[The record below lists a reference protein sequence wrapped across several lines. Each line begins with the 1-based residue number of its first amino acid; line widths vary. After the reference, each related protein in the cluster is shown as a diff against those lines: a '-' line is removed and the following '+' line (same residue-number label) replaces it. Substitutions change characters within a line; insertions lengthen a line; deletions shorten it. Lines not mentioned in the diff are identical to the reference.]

1 MVHYVCQSLDYT
13 LPTFHSYTYIHT
25 NIDSYKRGKQVYE
38 SKNRPTCI
46 SNTNFWIMRE

>member
-13 LPTFHSYTYIHT
+13 LPTYHSYTYIHT
-25 NIDSYKRGKQVYE
+25 NIDSYQRGKQVYE